1 MTYDRLKRQGITKRI
16 TKEESL
22 YYVLSRRH
30 CFHQT
35 YNTLKISKARGDLKA
50 ELYLTHEKS

>member
-1 MTYDRLKRQGITKRI
+1 MTYDRLIRQGITKRI

-35 YNTLKISKARGDLKA
+35 YDTLKISKARGDLKA
-50 ELYLTHEKS
+50 EL

>member
-1 MTYDRLKRQGITKRI
+1 MAYDRGITKHI

-35 YNTLKISKARGDLKA
+35 YNTLKISKGRKANTDLKA
-50 ELYLTHEKS
+50 ELYLTHKKS